1 SGARDVADVE
11 REAAERDE
19 YGERVAET
27 GEHQVRDVLRPS
39 FGDGDDAPDVELCG
53 DVEQDGDENREAEA
67 GAEPR
72 REDGRLGEETGAHGG
87 RRHEERRTGQRGGA
101 ATDPVRVDREG
112 HDGAATRT
120 PAPSSTRRT
129 ARAMS
134 AARGPSPWMQM
145 VSGRS
150 RMSVPSLAR
159 TREVVTMRST
169 RSAAASGSSMSAPDS
184 ARGVSEPSRSYPR
197 SA

>member
-1 SGARDVADVE
+1 AEQLGEAVHGAAGLAHEEDRDRDDAAGGRTEARVDIEQRVRAESGARDVADVE

-87 RRHEERRTGQRGGA
+87 
-101 ATDPVRVDREG
+101 
-112 HDGAATRT
+112 
-120 PAPSSTRRT
+120 
-129 ARAMS
+129 
-134 AARGPSPWMQM
+134 
-145 VSGRS
+145 
-150 RMSVPSLAR
+150 
-159 TREVVTMRST
+159 
-169 RSAAASGSSMSAPDS
+169 
-184 ARGVSEPSRSYPR
+184 
-197 SA
+197 